1 MVRDLGA
8 ISLKNY
14 NTFGIDIQADRVLE
28 VTDQKDLL
36 QIKDLSS
43 SLILGGGSNV
53 LFTDHIKNTV
63 ILNRLKGIEL
73 YPIED
78 GVVEAS
84 VASGENWHEFVLFCV
99 NNGLGGIENLSLIPG
114 SVGAAPMQNIGAYGV
129 EVKDVIT
136 KVEAIERQT
145 GKLHSFSNED
155 CEFGYRESVFKRR
168 LKGKFFI
175 TRVYFKLS
183 SENHRINTSYGAIS
197 QVLEK
202 QEISEPSIKDVS
214 NAVIQIRSS
223 KLPDPKEIGNAG
235 SFFKNPVI
243 STSHFNKLKNQYPDI
258 KSYPINEME
267 VKVPA
272 GWLIESC
279 GWKGKRVGNTGS
291 HKNQAL
297 VLVNHGGAQGE
308 EVRKLSEQIVQS
320 VREKYQINL
329 ETEVN
334 II

>member
-1 MVRDLGA
+1 MIKDLGA